1 MRAVPD
7 EHAGAASGMYNT
19 VRQVGSVLGVA
30 LVGAVLSAGELA
42 DSAAAGMLVPLF
54 AVALGAGSSLLL
66 RRDLS

>member
-1 MRAVPD
+1 
-7 EHAGAASGMYNT
+7 MYNT